1 MCGKFKLLITK
12 NGKSSMNHGIDKM
25 KNYLKD
31 CVSDPVLYCFAAGLM
46 MLLIVENNLV
56 INL

>member
-1 MCGKFKLLITK
+1 MGLITK
-12 NGKSSMNHGIDKM
+12 NGKSSMNHRIDKM